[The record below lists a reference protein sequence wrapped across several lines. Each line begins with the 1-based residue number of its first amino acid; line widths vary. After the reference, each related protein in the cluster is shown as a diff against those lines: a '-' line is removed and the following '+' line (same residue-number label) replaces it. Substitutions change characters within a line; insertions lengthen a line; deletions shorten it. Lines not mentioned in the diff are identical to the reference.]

1 MTPPPTI
8 TILGLGPGSPR
19 HLTVAAR
26 DALAAAAEV
35 HVRTAGFPGVA
46 AIPATATVIACD
58 DLYAAHDAFADVYAA
73 IAERVVDAA
82 ARGPVV
88 YAVPGDPAVGETTVG
103 LVRGLAAA
111 RGIEVEVLP
120 GVSFIGPTLSALGWD
135 ALDGV
140 QIGDAT
146 ELAERH
152 HPSIDPDRAALVAQV
167 YSRLVASDVKLVLQ
181 NQYPDDHPI
190 HIVSGAASP
199 VPRVTTT
206 TLSALDHAEAFDDV
220 TTIGVPPLARPGSL
234 LSLAEVIAHL
244 RAPDGCPWDRE
255 QTHESLRPYMLEEA
269 YEAVAAIDAGDPE
282 PLAEELGDL
291 LLQVVLHSQLA
302 VEAGDFGIADVV
314 RHVTEKLIRRHPHVF
329 GDVVAETPA
338 EVLANWDQLKRDE
351 KAAKAAARSD
361 GAADAEA
368 GVAAPIDPFAD
379 IPPSLPAL
387 MRAQA
392 VQRKSAKFATTA
404 ALPSDPPPALGEG
417 QAGAAGQGGG
427 TLSPAQALH
436 RAAAAL
442 ADIAATAPPDA
453 AAALDADDPLAQAV
467 GQALWAV
474 AAVARGLGV
483 DAETA
488 LRDVTRRAED
498 AVRGRAAP

>member
-1 MTPPPTI
+1 MPTPSSLPPI

-19 HLTVAAR
+19 HLTLAAH
-26 DALAAAAEV
+26 DALASAAEV

-73 IAERVVDAA
+73 IAERVVAA
-82 ARGPVV
+82 TARGPVV

-103 LVRGLAAA
+103 LVRSLAAE
-111 RGIEVEVLP
+111 RGINVEVLP
-120 GVSFIGPTLSALGWD
+120 GVSFVGPTLSALGWD

-140 QIGDAT
+140 QIADAT
-146 ELAERH
+146 ELGQRH
-152 HPSIDPDRAALVAQV
+152 HPSIDPDRSALVAQV
-167 YSRLVASDVKLVLQ
+167 YSRIVASDVKLVLQ

-199 VPRVTTT
+199 APRVTTT
-206 TLSALDHAEAFDDV
+206 TLAALDHVEAFDDV
-220 TTIGVPPLARPGSL
+220 TTIGVPPLDRPGSL
-234 LSLAEVIAHL
+234 LSLADVIAHL

-269 YEAVAAIDAGDPE
+269 YEAVAAIDGGDPE
-282 PLAEELGDL
+282 QLAEELGDM

-302 VEAGDFGIADVV
+302 VEAGDFSIADVV

-351 KAAKAAARSD
+351 KAAKAASLSIDDA
-361 GAADAEA
+361 GADI
-368 GVAAPIDPFAD
+368 AAPVDPFID

-392 VQRKSAKFATTA
+392 VQRKSAKIPPTADLIATV
-404 ALPSDPPPALGEG
+404 
-417 QAGAAGQGGG
+417 
-427 TLSPAQALH
+427 
-436 RAAAAL
+436 AAL
-442 ADIAATAPPDA
+442 ADIVATAPPDA
-453 AAALDADDPLAQAV
+453 AAALDADDPRAEAV
-467 GQALWAV
+467 GQALWAL
-474 AAVARGLGV
+474 AAVARRLGV
-483 DAETA
+483 DGETA
-488 LRDVTRRAED
+488 LRDVTRRVED
-498 AVRGRAAP
+498 GVRGQAGP